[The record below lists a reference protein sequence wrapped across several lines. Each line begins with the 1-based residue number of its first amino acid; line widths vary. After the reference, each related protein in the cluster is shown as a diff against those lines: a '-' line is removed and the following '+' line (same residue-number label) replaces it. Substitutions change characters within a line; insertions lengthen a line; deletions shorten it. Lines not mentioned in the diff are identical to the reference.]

1 MSELMEVW
9 KSGDIVIYS
18 TAALKFFQDLVAE
31 KRLAGYLAFNNK
43 KETVTDNDAETVY
56 KIKKGITFEEMM
68 PYDRLREYQPA
79 LLKTWREQTIYNFNI
94 NDKICLLERLKV
106 PYEKLNMDS
115 IEIQDSP
122 RFLRVDPKLI
132 EARLK
137 VTYPENLGVEDYG
150 TIVVEGCFDWLFK
163 EFFDFAR
170 GKSSLKS

>member
-1 MSELMEVW
+1 MEVW
-9 KSGDIVIYS
+9 KSGDIVIYR

-94 NDKICLLERLKV
+94 NDKINKKIS
-106 PYEKLNMDS
+106 YNKIKKMN
-115 IEIQDSP
+115 
-122 RFLRVDPKLI
+122 
-132 EARLK
+132 
-137 VTYPENLGVEDYG
+137 T
-150 TIVVEGCFDWLFK
+150 
-163 EFFDFAR
+163 
-170 GKSSLKS
+170 